1 MRKTSKGLPQ
11 VNGRRG
17 AFQLLFSGVYL
28 IVGASFLLT
37 PASGTRQASLR
48 WLTSVVPLEPFAALW
63 VIAGLLGVASAFMCR
78 PKDWFGFAA
87 LVFAPAMWG
96 ALFFIGA
103 IVGSPQAYVSAA
115 VYWLFAAAPMIVSGM
130 QGERD
135 RDTRTTREP

>member
-1 MRKTSKGLPQ
+1 MRKTSNGFPR

-17 AFQLLFSGVYL
+17 AFQLLFAGVYL
-28 IVGASFLLT
+28 IVGASFWIM
-37 PASGTRQASLR
+37 PGSGSRQASLK
-48 WLTSVVPLEPFAALW
+48 WLTAVVPLEPFAALW
-63 VIAGLLGVASAFMCR
+63 IVAGLLGIVSAFMCR

-96 ALFFIGA
+96 ALFLIGA
-103 IVGSPQAYVSAA
+103 LVGSPQAYLSAA

-130 QGERD
+130 QGEYD